1 MVMRLLIWNLSESRT
16 TIDELRESLPE
27 LEAPSRWIWNEAS
40 DRFGVIVVGD
50 DLPESIGWAQDLV
63 GGEPDVYEEFDAA

>member
-1 MVMRLLIWNLSESRT
+1 MLVRILLWNVFESKT
-16 TIDELRESLPE
+16 TIDELRQSLPE
-27 LEAPSRWIWNEAS
+27 LEPPSRWIWSEAAE
-40 DRFGVIVVGD
+40 RFGVIAFGE